1 MLYGS
6 PAHISCMSR
15 ISAQSRLSLRSER
28 MASMRLA
35 FSLSTYSA
43 RKLPFR
49 VTGSSSISPIS
60 SATGS
65 SSFSPWGVKAS
76 SMKSAAKPMHW
87 RSPFLRT
94 TLSTVAPYSV
104 SMAAD
109 RLSISGWRTVPRLS
123 TAGSSALADAPA
135 RSSPV
140 IRFTVRRLVLNFL
153 AGR

>member
-1 MLYGS
+1 
-6 PAHISCMSR
+6 
-15 ISAQSRLSLRSER
+15 
-28 MASMRLA
+28 MRFA

-76 SMKSAAKPMHW
+76 SMKEAAKPMHW

-94 TLSTVAPYSV
+94 MLSTVAPYSV

-109 RLSISGWRTVPRLS
+109 SCSMSG
-123 TAGSSALADAPA
+123 
-135 RSSPV
+135 
-140 IRFTVRRLVLNFL
+140 
-153 AGR
+153 